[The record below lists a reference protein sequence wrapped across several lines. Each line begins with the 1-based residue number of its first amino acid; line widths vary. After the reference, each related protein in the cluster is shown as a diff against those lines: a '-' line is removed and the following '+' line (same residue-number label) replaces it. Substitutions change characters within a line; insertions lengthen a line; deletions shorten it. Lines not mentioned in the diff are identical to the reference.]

1 VTGLRVWHSLKIHQ
15 SIDVLDLTWIAHAP
29 PVRTLRQFMTQVGH
43 GYVRTILLKQA
54 VNPILPSSAALVA
67 DQAHH
72 PLFGRSLTERIGTVG
87 HRHNQLSRLSARSIC
102 AVTIDPYLWHEISR
116 NEQPVGPDDAA
127 AFAYVWYR
135 RRTGAPKA
143 AGQIANT

>member
-1 VTGLRVWHSLKIHQ
+1 
-15 SIDVLDLTWIAHAP
+15 
-29 PVRTLRQFMTQVGH
+29 MTQIRH
-43 GYVRTILLKQA
+43 GNVRPILLKQS
-54 VNPILPSSAALVA
+54 VNPVLASSAALVA
-67 DQAHH
+67 YEAHH
-72 PLFGRSLTERIGTVG
+72 RLFGRSFTQRVRTVR

-127 AFAYVWYR
+127 LFAYVWYR

-143 AGQIANT
+143 PAAGQIANT